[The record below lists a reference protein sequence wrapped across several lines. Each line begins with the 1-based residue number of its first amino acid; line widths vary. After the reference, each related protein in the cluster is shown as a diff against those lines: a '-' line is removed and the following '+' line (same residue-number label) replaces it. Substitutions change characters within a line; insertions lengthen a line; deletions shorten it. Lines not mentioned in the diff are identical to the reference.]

1 MHICSYTAYR
11 SKGRRKR
18 KEEKKKR
25 KEMAVPRAAVAYGRQ
40 LKRTILA
47 TLTTVVEETLDFEGY
62 LVSV

>member
-1 MHICSYTAYR
+1 
-11 SKGRRKR
+11 
-18 KEEKKKR
+18 
-25 KEMAVPRAAVAYGRQ
+25 MAVPRAAVAYGRQ